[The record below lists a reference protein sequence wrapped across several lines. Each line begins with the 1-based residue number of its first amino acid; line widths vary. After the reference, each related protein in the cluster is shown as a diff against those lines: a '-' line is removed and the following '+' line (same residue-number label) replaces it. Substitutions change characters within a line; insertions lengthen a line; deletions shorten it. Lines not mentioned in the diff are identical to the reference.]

1 MSDFG
6 KQLLIFL
13 LSWIPAVILTVF
25 FAMLLP
31 KCCNGTGGAVV
42 EAEARDTIVVR
53 DTFIVHEP
61 VASDSVV
68 VRYVTQVLPVVRRDT
83 IIDTLSI
90 TTTDSVL
97 VEVPITSKVYEDST
111 YKAYVSGYM
120 PSLDSIY
127 IYNNER
133 TITIRKQRYKHKIF
147 GIGIQAG
154 YGYTIHGFSPYIGAG
169 ISINLPISF

>member
-6 KQLLIFL
+6 KQFLIFL
-13 LSWIPAVILTVF
+13 LAWIPAVILTVF
-25 FAMLLP
+25 FAVILP
-31 KCCNGTGGAVV
+31 RCCNGTGGAVV

-53 DTFIVHEP
+53 DTFVVHEP
-61 VASDSVV
+61 AASDSVV
-68 VRYVTQVLPVVRRDT
+68 VRYVTQVLPVVHRDT
-83 IIDTLSI
+83 IVDTLSI

-111 YKAYVSGYM
+111 YKAYVSGYL

-127 IYNNER
+127 IYKDER
-133 TITIRKQRYKHKIF
+133 TITIRQQRYKHKIF

-169 ISINLPISF
+169 ISINLPLSF

>member
-6 KQLLIFL
+6 KQFLIFL
-13 LSWIPAVILTVF
+13 LAWIPAVILTVF
-25 FAMLLP
+25 FAVILP
-31 KCCNGTGGAVV
+31 RCCNGTGGAVV

-53 DTFIVHEP
+53 DTFVVHEP

-111 YKAYVSGYM
+111 YKAYVSGYL

-169 ISINLPISF
+169 ISINLPLSF